1 MTPIDATR
9 ALRLLGLAARARA
22 LVIGVPLICTALS
35 HNAKGKTPLLVLFA
49 EDCSANTKKRITD
62 RTAFYG
68 VETVPLPLS
77 CAQLAHMIGKKEA
90 LVAAVG
96 VTDQNLATAIAAA
109 LKENN

>member
-1 MTPIDATR
+1 MAPADNTR

-35 HNAKGKTPLLVLFA
+35 QGKNKAPALVLVA

-68 VETVPLPLS
+68 ATLLPLPCT
-77 CAQLAHMIGKKEA
+77 CAELAHVIGKKEA

-96 VTDQNLATAIAAA
+96 VTDHNLAAAIEAA

>member
-1 MTPIDATR
+1 MTPVDATR

-35 HNAKGKTPLLVLFA
+35 KGAKGKTPLLVLCA
-49 EDCSANTKKRITD
+49 EDCSPNTKKRITD

-68 VETVPLPLS
+68 TELITLPLS
-77 CAQLAHMIGKKEA
+77 CADLAHAIGKKEA

-96 VTDQNLATAIAAA
+96 VNDHHLATAIAAA